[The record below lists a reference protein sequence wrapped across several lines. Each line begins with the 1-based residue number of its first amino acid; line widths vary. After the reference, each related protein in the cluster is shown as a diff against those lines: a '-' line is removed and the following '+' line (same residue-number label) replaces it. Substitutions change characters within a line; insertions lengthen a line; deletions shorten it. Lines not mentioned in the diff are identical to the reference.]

1 MQEKMHAGTEITKE
15 VWEQIN
21 ALYFLVK
28 EGQDKRQYV
37 DKNIR
42 LLQK

>member
-1 MQEKMHAGTEITKE
+1 MQEKMHVCKTEITKE

-28 EGQDKRQYV
+28 EGQERDNMSIK
-37 DKNIR
+37 I
-42 LLQK
+42 

>member
-1 MQEKMHAGTEITKE
+1 MQEKMRAVRTEITK

-37 DKNIR
+37 DKI
-42 LLQK
+42 

>member
-1 MQEKMHAGTEITKE
+1 LHIKCERKCRAIRPEITKE

-28 EGQDKRQYV
+28 DGLE
-37 DKNIR
+37 KNLPLMI
-42 LLQK
+42 